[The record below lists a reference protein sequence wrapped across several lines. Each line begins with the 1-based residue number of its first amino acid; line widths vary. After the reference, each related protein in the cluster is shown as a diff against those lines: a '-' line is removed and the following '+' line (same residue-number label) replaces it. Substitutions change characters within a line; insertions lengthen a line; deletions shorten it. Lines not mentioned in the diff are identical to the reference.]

1 MALEAATTINQLRDD
16 YPTGLD
22 PKSQGDDHIRLI
34 KASLKR
40 TFPAVAGVV
49 TVSHEQ
55 INKVADLTQYVQP
68 GMVVM
73 WPYSIGTIPAGWR
86 VCNGVGEVTGG
97 RLVPNLI
104 DRFLVGAGYSYAV
117 GAVGGSATHS
127 HGITIAGHALT
138 LEQIPPHSH
147 LVGVGP
153 YTPPGIDTVG
163 SSLEPRNVMNFPGT
177 YENWSTSSAGTGNSH
192 SHGASSAI
200 VNHLPPYY
208 AILYII
214 KV

>member
-1 MALEAATTINQLRDD
+1 MALEAATTINQLRED

-40 TFPAVAGVV
+40 TFPAVTGVV

-55 INKVADLTQYVQP
+55 INRVADLTQYVQP

-73 WPYSIGTIPAGWR
+73 WPYSVGTIPAGWR

-97 RLVPNLI
+97 RLVPNLL
-104 DRFLVGAGYSYAV
+104 DRFLVGAGDSYAV
-117 GAVGGSATHS
+117 GAVGGSANSVVVAHNHTGSTNAAGSHAHS
-127 HGITIAGHALT
+127 VN
-138 LEQIPPHSH
+138 
-147 LVGVGP
+147 VGVATTNNSTSGNGGDNMRAGSTGP
-153 YTPPGIDTVG
+153 AGEHAHSFTTTTVG
-163 SSLEPRNVMNFPGT
+163 SSGV
-177 YENWSTSSAGTGNSH
+177 
-192 SHGASSAI
+192 GA
-200 VNHLPPYY
+200 NLPPYY